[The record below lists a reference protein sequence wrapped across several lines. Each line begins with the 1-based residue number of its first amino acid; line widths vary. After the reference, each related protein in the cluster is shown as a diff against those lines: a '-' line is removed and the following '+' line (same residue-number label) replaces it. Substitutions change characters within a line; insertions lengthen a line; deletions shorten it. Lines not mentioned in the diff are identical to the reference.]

1 MKTKENRKG
10 VATFA
15 VLTASA
21 IAMLLIN
28 PTRLNASNLT
38 GPDTSKKV
46 YNITTFGNL
55 STADSSIYVLNGK
68 KVSKA
73 EFNKV
78 DQKDVLNVSWVSAE
92 NAARVLDNFPG
103 GASVL
108 FVTTKDSDE
117 GKKIL
122 AKINKLPNNRAHI
135 VRDGKQAVY
144 IGSSNNKTASVLNL
158 DSKGNYAVTSVE
170 PEIAVGKGNSE
181 IITVKGYKSK
191 AHATNING
199 SARPY
204 VLAEGGS
211 GNEVVAL
218 VDGKPI
224 TGPAISHLNEKLII
238 INDKE
243 ATADDLK
250 KLSAFDIK
258 KINYKNDDYT
268 RHQYG
273 DKAKKGVVYIYT
285 KKAKQ

>member
-10 VATFA
+10 VATFV
-15 VLTASA
+15 VLAMSA
-21 IAMLLIN
+21 ITMLMIN
-28 PTRLNASNLT
+28 PARSNASNVT
-38 GPDTSKKV
+38 RPDTSKKV

-55 STADSSIYVLNGK
+55 STADSSIYLLNGK

-92 NAARVLDNFPG
+92 NAARVLDNFTG

-108 FVTTKDSDE
+108 FVTTKNSDE
-117 GKKIL
+117 GKKLL
-122 AKINKLPNNRAHI
+122 AKINQLPNSRAHI

-144 IGSSNNKTASVLNL
+144 IGSSSDKTASVLNL
-158 DSKGNYAVTSVE
+158 DSKGNYAITSVE
-170 PEIAVGKGNSE
+170 PETTVGKGNGE
-181 IITVKGYKSK
+181 VITVKGYKSK
-191 AHATNING
+191 AHATNITG
-199 SARPY
+199 SGKSY
-204 VLAEGGS
+204 VLAGGR
-211 GNEVVAL
+211 GENEVVAL
-218 VDGKPI
+218 ADGKPVM
-224 TGPAISHLNEKLII
+224 GPAINHLNEKLII

-250 KLSAFDIK
+250 KLSAFDIE
-258 KINYKNDDYT
+258 KINYKNDEFT

>member
-10 VATFA
+10 IAAFA
-15 VLTASA
+15 MLTTST
-21 IAMLLIN
+21 IAMLMLN
-28 PTRLNASNLT
+28 PAST
-38 GPDTSKKV
+38 KAVSTTTSDTIKKV

-78 DQKDVLNVSWVSAE
+78 EQKDILNVSWVSAQ
-92 NAARVLDNFPG
+92 NAARVLDNFTG

-108 FVTTKDSDE
+108 FATTKNSDE
-117 GKKIL
+117 GKKLL
-122 AKINKLPNNRAHI
+122 AKINKLFNNHPFIA
-135 VRDGKQAVY
+135 RDGKNAVY
-144 IGSSNNKTASVLNL
+144 ISSNNKTAGVLTL
-158 DSKGNYAVTSVE
+158 DSGGNYAVKSVE
-170 PEIAVGKGNSE
+170 PEIAVGKGNSGV
-181 IITVKGYKSK
+181 ITVKGYKSK
-191 AHATNING
+191 AGATSITSSG
-199 SARPY
+199 RPY
-204 VLAEGGS
+204 VLAKGSS

-224 TGPAISHLNEKLII
+224 TGRAIDHLNEKLVI

-250 KLSAFDIK
+250 KLSAFDIE

-285 KKAKQ
+285 RKAKQ

>member
-1 MKTKENRKG
+1 MKTKENKKTIARLA
-10 VATFA
+10 VFA
-15 VLTASA
+15 VSA
-21 IAMLLIN
+21 IAILIS
-28 PTRLNASNLT
+28 PAGTKAANAT
-38 GPDTSKKV
+38 GRDTSKKV

-55 STADSSIYVLNGK
+55 STGDSSIYVLNGK

-73 EFNKV
+73 EFDKV
-78 DQKDVLNVSWVSAE
+78 EPKDVLNVSWVSAE
-92 NAARVLDNFPG
+92 NAARVLDNLKG

-135 VRDGKQAVY
+135 VRDGKQAIY
-144 IGSSNNKTASVLNL
+144 IGSNNNKTPGVPNL
-158 DSKGNYAVTSVE
+158 DSEGNYAVTSIE

-181 IITVKGYKSK
+181 VITVKGYKSK
-191 AHATNING
+191 AHATNIIS

-211 GNEVVAL
+211 GREVVAL

-224 TGPAISHLNEKLII
+224 TSRAIDHLNEKLVI

-243 ATADDLK
+243 ASADDLK
-250 KLSAFDIK
+250 KLSAFDIE

>member
-1 MKTKENRKG
+1 MKTKENRKSF
-10 VATFA
+10 ATFA
-15 VLTASA
+15 MLATSA
-21 IAMLLIN
+21 FATLLIN
-28 PTRLNASNLT
+28 PTGTKAASAT
-38 GPDTSKKV
+38 TSDTSKKV

-92 NAARVLDNFPG
+92 NAARVLDNFTG
-103 GASVL
+103 RASVL
-108 FVTTKDSDE
+108 FVTTKNSEE
-117 GKKIL
+117 GKKLL
-122 AKINKLPNNRAHI
+122 AKINKLFNNHPFI
-135 VRDGKQAVY
+135 TRDDKKAVY
-144 IGSSNNKTASVLNL
+144 ISSNAKTTGVINL
-158 DSKGNYAVTSVE
+158 DSARNYAVTSVE
-170 PEIAVGKGNSE
+170 PEIAVGKGNSGV
-181 IITVKGYKSK
+181 ITVKGYKSK
-191 AHATNING
+191 AHATNII
-199 SARPY
+199 SSTRPY

-224 TGPAISHLNEKLII
+224 TGRAIDHLNEKLVI

-250 KLSAFDIK
+250 KLSAFDIE

-273 DKAKKGVVYIYT
+273 NKAKKGVVYIYT

>member
-1 MKTKENRKG
+1 MKTKENRKRG
-10 VATFA
+10 ATFTVFA
-15 VLTASA
+15 ASA
-21 IAMLLIN
+21 IMMLLIN
-28 PTRLNASNLT
+28 PVYTKASNT
-38 GPDTSKKV
+38 GGRDTSKKV

-73 EFNKV
+73 EFDKIE
-78 DQKDVLNVSWVSAE
+78 QKDVLNISWVSAE
-92 NAARVLDNFPG
+92 NAARVLDNFKG
-103 GASVL
+103 GATVL

-117 GKKIL
+117 GKKLL

-135 VRDGKQAVY
+135 VRDGKQAIY
-144 IGSSNNKTASVLNL
+144 IGSSNNKTAGVLNL
-158 DSKGNYAVTSVE
+158 DSEGNYAVTGVE

-181 IITVKGYKSK
+181 VITVKGYKSK
-191 AHATNING
+191 AQATNVIS

-204 VLAEGGS
+204 VLTEGGS

-224 TGPAISHLNEKLII
+224 TGRAIDHLNEKLVI

-250 KLSAFDIK
+250 KLSAFDIE

-268 RHQYG
+268 RHLYG

-285 KKAKQ
+285 KKTKQ

>member
-1 MKTKENRKG
+1 MKTKENRSG

-15 VLTASA
+15 VLTVSA
-21 IAMLLIN
+21 IAMLMIN
-28 PTRLNASNLT
+28 PVKLNASNVT

-55 STADSSIYVLNGK
+55 STTNSSIYVLNGK
-68 KVSKA
+68 KISKA
-73 EFNKV
+73 EFEKIE
-78 DQKDVLNVSWVSAE
+78 QKGILNVSWVSAE
-92 NAARVLDNFPG
+92 KAARVLDNFTS

-122 AKINKLPNNRAHI
+122 AKINKLLNNRAHI
-135 VRDGKQAVY
+135 VRDGKQSVN
-144 IGSSNNKTASVLNL
+144 IGNSDNKTAGVLNL
-158 DSKGNYAVTSVE
+158 DSEGSYDATSVE
-170 PEIAVGKGNSE
+170 PQIAVGKGNSE
-181 IITVKGYKSK
+181 VSTVKGYKSK
-191 AHATNING
+191 AHAANITS

-211 GNEVVAL
+211 GNGVIAL

-224 TGPAISHLNEKLII
+224 MGPVINRMNEKLVI

-250 KLSAFDIK
+250 KLSAFDIE
-258 KINYKNDDYT
+258 KINYKNDDHT
-268 RHQYG
+268 RQQYG

>member
-10 VATFA
+10 GATLMMLA
-15 VLTASA
+15 VSA
-21 IAMLLIN
+21 IVTLLMN
-28 PTRLNASNLT
+28 PLYAKAANA
-38 GPDTSKKV
+38 GGRDTSKKV

-55 STADSSIYVLNGK
+55 STADPSIYVLNGK

-73 EFNKV
+73 EFDKV
-78 DQKDVLNVSWVSAE
+78 DIKDVINVSWVSAE
-92 NAARVLDNFPG
+92 NAAKVVNNFTG
-103 GASVL
+103 SSSVL
-108 FVTTKDSDE
+108 FVTTKNSDE

-122 AKINKLPNNRAHI
+122 AKINNLPHNHAFITREG
-135 VRDGKQAVY
+135 RDAVY
-144 IGSSNNKTASVLNL
+144 ISYNAKANGLIKL
-158 DSKGNYAVTSVE
+158 DSAGDYTVMNVE
-170 PEIAVGKGNSE
+170 PGTSVGKGSSGV
-181 IITVKGYKSK
+181 ITVGGRKSNGY
-191 AHATNING
+191 ATNITSSG
-199 SARPY
+199 RPY
-204 VLAEGGS
+204 VLADGDP

-218 VDGKPI
+218 VDGKPV

-238 INDKE
+238 IDDKV

-250 KLSAFDIK
+250 KLSAFDIE